1 MECNGRQRLSPEDHG
16 EFNGN
21 GPVPVL
27 HRPFMAPDSLDR
39 RRPPHLLG
47 RGPVSHELSG
57 VTHSRDSITVPK
69 SSGFDAPRSIFHAS
83 MESSIGPSSHEL
95 QSLLFSVNHLRV
107 AARVSS
113 PFSHRLRFRVHS
125 DHTPYMRPERRSRT
139 ANRFPT
145 DSSLNQV
152 SMSEHVHRLAAAK
165 LSLKP
170 FTPRTVAPAPE
181 HGE

>member
-1 MECNGRQRLSPEDHG
+1 MRGQAPSPAPTFVSPVGAQQLLLVGPSGWSASDARDYPPRTTENSTGMVPFRCCTALSC
-16 EFNGN
+16 
-21 GPVPVL
+21 
-27 HRPFMAPDSLDR
+27 APDSLDR

-69 SSGFDAPRSIFHAS
+69 STGFDAPRSTFHAC

-113 PFSHRLRFRVHS
+113 PFSHRFRFRVHP
-125 DHTPYMRPERRSRT
+125 DHTIHEAGTSI
-139 ANRFPT
+139 
-145 DSSLNQV
+145 SCC
-152 SMSEHVHRLAAAK
+152 
-165 LSLKP
+165 
-170 FTPRTVAPAPE
+170 
-181 HGE
+181 